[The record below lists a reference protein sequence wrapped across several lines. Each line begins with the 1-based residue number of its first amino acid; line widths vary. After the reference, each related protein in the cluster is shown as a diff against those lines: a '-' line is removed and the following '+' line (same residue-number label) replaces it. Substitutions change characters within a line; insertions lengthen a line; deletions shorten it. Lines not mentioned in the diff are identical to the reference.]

1 MNIDDFIDN
10 KKDAI
15 KKIAKEHGV
24 SKIYIFGSFAKGTAD
39 EKSDVD
45 FLVDISEKVSSWFPA
60 GLILDLENLLKVK
73 VDVATI
79 KGLKER
85 IRNKVLKEAKPL

>member
-1 MNIDDFIDN
+1 MDVDELLNN
-10 KKDAI
+10 KKDVI

-24 SKIYIFGSFAKGTAD
+24 SKIYVFGSCAKGTAD

-45 FLVDISEKVSSWFPA
+45 FLVDITESVSSWFPA

-73 VDVATI
+73 VDVATTR
-79 KGLKER
+79 GLKER
-85 IRNKVLKEAKPL
+85 IRTRILKEAIPL